1 MHGCMLDHVRSAHDM
16 VSFVDCLGQFQLGTC
31 IMIIRC
37 WPHGL
42 VQDVER
48 QPLVLL
54 NVVCKFLRFFFA
66 VSDRSPGAFRDRASS
81 TGPLAWQS
89 VSVFPPLALLHFE
102 AAFFF
107 YCCFLCSIFFF
118 FFCMWTLILMSIKF
132 TQCHLCFSNWLLFPR
147 CCSLFTLSASGVSF
161 RHCLFLTALWASQSE
176 WIEWVLDSNR
186 RAFCVA
192 LRLFFFM
199 FPFPN
204 PFLHRLF
211 RQ

>member
-31 IMIIRC
+31 IVIIRC
-37 WPHGL
+37 WPHRL

-54 NVVCKFLRFFFA
+54 NVVCKFLRFFFT

-89 VSVFPPLALLHFE
+89 VSVFPPLALLHSE

-107 YCCFLCSIFFF
+107 YCCFLCSIFFSF
-118 FFCMWTLILMSIKF
+118 FLHVNLNFNVNQIYSMPSLVFLTG
-132 TQCHLCFSNWLLFPR
+132 
-147 CCSLFTLSASGVSF
+147 CCSHGVAAYLRFQRLVYPSDTVCSL
-161 RHCLFLTALWASQSE
+161 RHCELLRVSGLSECWTA
-176 WIEWVLDSNR
+176 IEERFVLRWGYS
-186 RAFCVA
+186 
-192 LRLFFFM
+192 FFYV
-199 FPFPN
+199 PFPL
-204 PFLHRLF
+204 PFPP
-211 RQ
+211 